1 MGVKFFG
8 QFLIERGEIDSNQLR
23 KALDL
28 MESENRTLGE
38 MAVEAGFASEAD
50 CRRVN
55 GEQRRL
61 DRPFG
66 ELAQEMGV
74 LNSVELEEML
84 QLQQET
90 RVQVSDALL
99 RLKYMQIDRVAAL
112 EDVFKRD
119 QMPYLGGDLKLPG
132 PLSANRL
139 ARCLVEMLP
148 RYCMRLAR
156 IESRLDCGHELDTLD
171 PELKL
176 AASLTMVGS
185 PGVDMCTITS
195 TSFARRLASGISGLP
210 DDVLSPEL
218 CIDALGEFLNVMAGN
233 AMTSLQEEGLEY
245 RLEAPRYDEIPRY
258 GWVFEI
264 ASDRGLACFVLN
276 ES

>member
-23 KALDL
+23 EALDL
-28 MESENRTLGE
+28 MERENSTLGE
-38 MAVEAGFASEAD
+38 LAVAAGFASEAD

-66 ELAQEMGV
+66 ELAREMGV
-74 LNSVELEEML
+74 LNSVELEEL
-84 QLQQET
+84 LHQQLQT
-90 RVQVSDALL
+90 RVQVRDAMLS
-99 RLKYMQIDRVAAL
+99 LKYLTIDRLAAL

-119 QMPYLGGDLKLPG
+119 QVPYHCSELTLPG
-132 PLSANRL
+132 PLARNRL
-139 ARCLVEMLP
+139 ARRLVEVLP

-156 IESRLDCGHELDTLD
+156 IESRLDWGSEFETLD
-171 PELKL
+171 PKLGL
-176 AASLTMVGS
+176 AASLTMVGC
-185 PGVDMCTITS
+185 PGADLSLIAS
-195 TSFARRLASGISGLP
+195 ISFARRLASGISGLP

-233 AMTSLQEEGLEY
+233 AMTSLQGEGLEY
-245 RLEAPRYDEIPRY
+245 RLEAPRYNEIPQC
-258 GWVFEI
+258 GWIFEI
-264 ASDRGLACFVLN
+264 ASDRGAASFVLKV
-276 ES
+276 S